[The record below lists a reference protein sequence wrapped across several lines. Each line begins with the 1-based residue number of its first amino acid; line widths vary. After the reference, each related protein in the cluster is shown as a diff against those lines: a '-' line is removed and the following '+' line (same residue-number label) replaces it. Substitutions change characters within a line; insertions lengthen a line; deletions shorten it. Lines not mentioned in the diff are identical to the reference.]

1 MLVTSLYNIV
11 DQIFIGQGVGLLG
24 NAATNIAFP
33 LSIACTAIALL
44 LGIGSATNFSL
55 QLGAGNEKRSAEYAG
70 NGLCLMALFGTVLM
84 AVTLLFLT
92 PMLKFFGATPDV
104 LPYAE
109 AYTRITALGFP
120 FLIMNTGMSKLILA
134 DGSPRYSMMSMLIGA
149 LINTAL
155 DPLFIFGLD
164 MGMTGA
170 ALATILGQIASFC
183 ISIRYLFHFKSVPF
197 SRGCFTIDGDRT
209 RKIFSYGASAC
220 FNQIAMAVVQIV
232 LNNTLA
238 HYGALSIYG
247 SDIPLACAGIISK
260 VNMIFM
266 SFVIGISQGVQPII
280 GFNYGAALYRRVKRA
295 ICWRWLWLPGFL
307 WQRLPASSFSRG
319 RSSVFS
325 ALAARCTT
333 SFRSGT
339 SRIYMFLTLINGIQP
354 VTSNFFNSIGKARL
368 GVFMSLT
375 RQILFLLP
383 LIVIFPLFM
392 GIDGVMYAG
401 PIADG
406 AAAIVCG
413 LFTVRELRELTRLQQ
428 KRKNELR
435 HLQSAPASLC
445 GGVSV
450 PLRLLRMGDMTKKS
464 VPDWQKGRK
473 CRKPLESHR
482 FPHYNGNRKAKS
494 GFRRRQVMDEHDEL
508 RTRLRAVGMELF
520 RRDGLRFT
528 MQQAAAMM
536 HISKKTIY
544 AVYPSKGRC
553 CWIWWTMRSQGS
565 TPASSASFDGPGTLA
580 EKLRAVI
587 IALPEEYTALDL
599 QQMDLLDE
607 KISQSRSACA

>member
-1 MLVTSLYNIV
+1 MSVRTVSSQADAANPLGYEKEGKLLVGFAIPCIISMLVTSLYNIV

-266 SFVIGISQGVQPII
+266 SFVIGI
-280 GFNYGAALYRRVKRA
+280 
-295 ICWRWLWLPGFL
+295 
-307 WQRLPASSFSRG
+307 
-319 RSSVFS
+319 
-325 ALAARCTT
+325 
-333 SFRSGT
+333 
-339 SRIYMFLTLINGIQP
+339 YMFLTLINGIQP

-428 KRKNELR
+428 KNE
-435 HLQSAPASLC
+435 
-445 GGVSV
+445 
-450 PLRLLRMGDMTKKS
+450 
-464 VPDWQKGRK
+464 
-473 CRKPLESHR
+473 
-482 FPHYNGNRKAKS
+482 
-494 GFRRRQVMDEHDEL
+494 
-508 RTRLRAVGMELF
+508 
-520 RRDGLRFT
+520 
-528 MQQAAAMM
+528 
-536 HISKKTIY
+536 KTN
-544 AVYPSKGRC
+544 
-553 CWIWWTMRSQGS
+553 
-565 TPASSASFDGPGTLA
+565 
-580 EKLRAVI
+580 
-587 IALPEEYTALDL
+587 
-599 QQMDLLDE
+599 
-607 KISQSRSACA
+607 